1 MGTPYK
7 TIYKAF
13 SRRIEDK
20 DLPKFTKKDQ
30 SKILLGWLD
39 DALAYIE
46 LEGLKIKNS
55 FEKDD
60 EIEEFVSNLDRNEI
74 VLVSMYMVVAWYE
87 SKINSLEHTLLFV
100 TSKDEKW
107 ESQKNHLDMMMKA
120 QEDVRLRARKLFRGW
135 GLNNNP
141 YLKD

>member
-87 SKINSLEHTLLFV
+87 
-100 TSKDEKW
+100 
-107 ESQKNHLDMMMKA
+107 
-120 QEDVRLRARKLFRGW
+120 
-135 GLNNNP
+135 
-141 YLKD
+141 